1 MFNAI
6 PDFFLREFVIYFCFF
21 TFLFS
26 LFWEWIVIFSCSL
39 WDLGQQ
45 RCVHSY
51 AVHTDSVWALASTP
65 TFSHVYSGGRDLSV
79 SYHIPK
85 SNTRLPFVFCLL
97 QHFLV
102 WHLTC
107 LSSLSMILDFV
118 AVIPDRL
125 GYKRESFALYEGTPY
140 PADGIARW

>member
-1 MFNAI
+1 MPYQI
-6 PDFFLREFVIYFCFF
+6 SFFVNSLFIFV
-21 TFLFS
+21 FS
-26 LFWEWIVIFSCSL
+26 LSCFLYSENELSSSLVCSL

-140 PADGIARW
+140 PADGIAR